1 MKITN
6 LFNLPEPVVLALSED
21 DYTRGDSNRSVTQLI
36 DAPRAR
42 ILRQE
47 LDHLVTKD
55 VSELIWIA
63 LGKTIHNMFEK
74 YAKGKYLPEE
84 RLFAEVDGWVISGAI
99 DIQFDEGLKHVS
111 LTDYKCT
118 SVWSVIYGKD
128 DEEGQ
133 WAKQLN
139 CYAWLATVAKVVTV
153 DKLKIVVVL
162 RDWKMREA
170 KINKGGNYPQSP
182 IMEIEV
188 PLWSEAARDN
198 YIYDRVRIHQDAEFE
213 RLTGGKLPLC
223 TDKERWK
230 NPSQFAVKKPQ
241 NKTAKRVLD
250 SYEEAEEYIE
260 WIGGKE
266 DDDVQGREQ
275 QRANAKANGEKMKP
289 AIKKNLYII
298 DERPATPN
306 RCSMG
311 YCHIAEW
318 CDQYQDELKQAKE
331 EANEPE

>member
-1 MKITN
+1 MEITN

-21 DYTRGDSNRSVTQLI
+21 DYSRGESNRSVTQLI

-74 YAKGKYLPEE
+74 YAQGKYLPEE

-99 DIQFDEGLKHVS
+99 DIQYDEGSNHVT

-128 DEEGQ
+128 DEEGA

-139 CYAWLATVAKVVTV
+139 FYAWLATVAKSVIV

-170 KINKGGNYPQSP
+170 QQNKGGNYPQAP
-182 IMEIEV
+182 IMEIDV
-188 PLWSEAARDN
+188 PLWSESVRAD
-198 YIYDRVRIHQDAEFE
+198 YVDERVRIHQDAEFQ
-213 RLTGGKLPLC
+213 RLTGGILPVC

-230 NPSQFAVKKPQ
+230 NPSQFAVRKPQ

-250 SYEEAEEYIE
+250 TYEQAEEYIE
-260 WIGGKE
+260 WIGVEE
-266 DDDVQGREQ
+266 DKAIAAREVQRNQ
-275 QRANAKANGEKMKP
+275 AKAKGEKKKP

-298 DERPATPN
+298 EERPSTPN
-306 RCSMG
+306 RCAMG
-311 YCHIAEW
+311 YCHIAQW

-331 EANEPE
+331 EANE